1 MHAITTFGVAV
12 INIAVYADVLAPP
25 TTAAPIREI
34 LLQLMQQRRGDHFTY
49 FLCRGSEQSA
59 WWGEFRERIASIDS
73 FEEAVLPWTR
83 RFYNLRTLLGER
95 WLPRVPAGA
104 DIYLRL
110 DAGAMGPKGIP
121 LINLV
126 TDLSSLQGARR
137 SSMSWIGRRIYRR
150 HLRESALA
158 DRTVCISKA
167 TARDV
172 ANCVSELAGRISVIC
187 NGIANEWLAPITPGE
202 RNQDA
207 ASRPYFIW
215 YGFIAPRKNISRLL
229 LGYGEALRKAN
240 GPFPDLLLV
249 GHSGPEKSPIDDKII
264 KLGLERR
271 VRRLPPQPQ
280 DILIKLVSESSGLAF
295 PSLFE
300 GFGMPIIEAYAR
312 GIPVLTS
319 NVTSM
324 PEVAG
329 GLSDLCEPEDPASI
343 AEGLLRLAR
352 PAQMQLERV
361 AKRRAYAEGFSAQR
375 AAAAYSCLIDEVLSE
390 RRLMSFA
397 SHECTS

>member
-1 MHAITTFGVAV
+1 MIH
-12 INIAVYADVLAPP
+12 IAVYADVLAPP
-25 TTAAPIREI
+25 TTAAPMREI
-34 LLQLMQQRRGDHFTY
+34 LLQLMRQRRGDHFTY

-59 WWGEFRERIASIDS
+59 WWREFRARIDSVAS
-73 FEEAVLPWTR
+73 FEEAVLPWAR

-95 WLPRVPAGA
+95 LLPRISAGA

-126 TDLSSLQGARR
+126 TDLSSLEGARR
-137 SSMSWIGRRIYRR
+137 SSMSCIGRRIYRR
-150 HLRESALA
+150 QLRESGLA
-158 DRTVCISKA
+158 DRTVCISSA

-172 ANCVSELAGRISVIC
+172 AKFVPELVGRIRVIC
-187 NGIANEWLAPITPGE
+187 NGIADDWLAPIKQGE
-202 RNQDA
+202 RNLDA

-215 YGFIAPRKNISRLL
+215 YGFMAPRKNISRLL
-229 LGYGEALRKAN
+229 LGYGEASRKAN

-249 GHSGPEKSPIDDKII
+249 GHSGVEKSPLDK
-264 KLGLERR
+264 KLKGLGLESK

-280 DILIKLVSESSGLAF
+280 DVLIKLVSESNGLAF

-329 GLSDLCEPEDPASI
+329 GLSDLCDPEDPASI
-343 AEGLLRLAR
+343 AQGLLRLAQ
-352 PAQMQLERV
+352 PEQMQLERI
-361 AKRRAYAEGFSAQR
+361 AKRRAYAEGFSARR
-375 AAAAYSCLIDEVLSE
+375 AAAAYSGLIDEVLSE

-397 SHECTS
+397 SHERTVANGVLKSA